1 MKQVAIVCLSLLV
14 LAGCGAVMG
23 DFSLP
28 DGSTHNDDVSV
39 VNGSIDIGS
48 NCTVS
53 GEIATVNGSVEVGS
67 DSVVGEISAV
77 NGSIRIGEK
86 VSVTGAIENVNGRVQ
101 LGAGSEVAGPISTV
115 NGSIRLDRGGA
126 AEGTVS
132 TVNGAIRL
140 SGAEVGGVGT
150 ANGDIEVLDGSR
162 VRGRIK
168 VSKSQGVSFGDSDPV
183 RVVIGADSVVEGPLV
198 FEREVELFV
207 HESAEIGDVEG
218 AEPVI
223 YSGDA
228 P

>member
-1 MKQVAIVCLSLLV
+1 MKRVAIFLLSLLC

-39 VNGSIDIGS
+39 VNGSVDIGS

-53 GEIATVNGSVEVGS
+53 GQIASVNGSVEVGA

-77 NGSIRIGEK
+77 NGSIRIGEN
-86 VSVTGAIENVNGRVQ
+86 VSVTGPIENVNGRIQ
-101 LGAGSEVAGPISTV
+101 LGSRSRVSGPISTV
-115 NGSIRLDRGGA
+115 NGSIRLENGGA

-140 SGAEVGGVGT
+140 DGAEVRGVGT
-150 ANGDIEVLDGSR
+150 TNGDIEVLAGSE

-168 VSKSQGVSFGDSDPV
+168 VSKPQGVSFGDDDPV
-183 RVVIGADSVVEGPLV
+183 RVVIGAESVVEGPLI
-198 FEREVELFV
+198 FEREVDLHV

-218 AEPVI
+218 AEPKI
-223 YSGDA
+223 YSGDS